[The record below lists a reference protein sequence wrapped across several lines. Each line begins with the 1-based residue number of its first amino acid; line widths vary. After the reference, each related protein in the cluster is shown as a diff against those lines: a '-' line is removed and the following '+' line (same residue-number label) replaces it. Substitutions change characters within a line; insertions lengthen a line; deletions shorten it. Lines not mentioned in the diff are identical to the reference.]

1 MSSVESEAR
10 LASAE
15 EARLAPAEGAGPRAE
30 PRARLGFAGAVAVG
44 AALAAGELLAGFFGV
59 PSPLLAIARFIV
71 DIQPPGAKDLV
82 VALFGEA
89 DKIAFQVFIILVAL
103 GIGAVLGRVA
113 PKRPNVATIVIAGFA
128 GAGFAAALP
137 DPNNIPTLSAAVAAV
152 GAVVGITV
160 LRRLVRVALAGTTA
174 QPPGATTVAAPSPG
188 ATSAAAPDWAR
199 RSLLQAG
206 GAIAVGSVVAGSVGR
221 LLLERQR
228 SPATPADIPS
238 VPLPIT
244 LPPGADIA
252 TRDLVAG
259 GLSPIVV
266 PTADFYRIDTA
277 FIPPTVERDTWRLK
291 VTGLVDREIELTY
304 EELAALP
311 VVEQYVTIACVSN
324 NVGGDLVGNAKW
336 TGVPLRTVLDLAGV
350 QANADQLVGK
360 SVDGFTAGMPVE
372 WVMDESRVPMIAV
385 GMNGEPLPR
394 VHGYPARLII
404 PGLYGYVSATKWLT
418 ELQLTRF
425 DQFQGYWVPLG
436 WAARAPILTQSRID
450 VPRVGAPLTAGT
462 IPVAGVA
469 WAPDRGIQRVEVKID
484 DADWVAARLSAPI
497 SAATWVQW
505 LYLWDAAPGT
515 HQITVRAVD
524 GAGEVQ
530 TDARSNPAPDGARG
544 HHSVR
549 VSVG

>member
-1 MSSVESEAR
+1 
-10 LASAE
+10 LA
-15 EARLAPAEGAGPRAE
+15 
-30 PRARLGFAGAVAVG
+30 FAGAVAVG
-44 AALAAGELLAGFFGV
+44 AALGAGELLAGVLGV

-82 VALFGEA
+82 VGLFGEA

-113 PKRPNVATIVIAGFA
+113 PKRGDLAAIVIAGFA
-128 GAGFAAALP
+128 AAGFAAALR
-137 DPNNIPTLSAAVAAV
+137 DPNVIPALSAIVAAV
-152 GAVVGITV
+152 GAVVGIVV
-160 LRRLVRVALAGTTA
+160 LRRMVRIARASATA
-174 QPPGATTVAAPSPG
+174 QPPEATIAP
-188 ATSAAAPDWAR
+188 APDWGR

-206 GAIAVGSVVAGSVGR
+206 GAIAVGSVAAGTVGR

-228 SPATPADIPS
+228 SPATPAD
-238 VPLPIT
+238 VPAVSRQAT

-252 TRDLVAG
+252 TTDLVAA

-266 PTADFYRIDTA
+266 PNADFYRIDTA
-277 FIPPTVERDTWRLK
+277 FIPPTVERDTWRLR

-304 EELAALP
+304 DELVALP

-336 TGVPLRTVLDLAGV
+336 TGVPLRTVLGLAGV
-350 QANADQLVGK
+350 QANADQLVGR

-372 WVMDESRVPMIAV
+372 WVMDESRVPMVAV

-394 VHGYPARLII
+394 SHGYPARLII

-436 WAARAPILTQSRID
+436 WAAKAPILTQSRID
-450 VPRVGAPLTAGT
+450 VPRFGAPLKAGT
-462 IPVAGVA
+462 VPVAGVA

-484 DADWVAARLSAPI
+484 DADWVEARLSAPI

-505 LYLWDAAPGT
+505 LYLWDATPGT

-544 HHSVR
+544 HHSVG
-549 VSVG
+549 VSVD